1 MDIIILITGLF
12 MVAMGFLVK
21 AFPNLI
27 AGYNTMPKDKKK
39 NVDIDGLSTYIRNGF
54 ITIGLSIIVGY
65 YLFEWTGFTMI
76 ADSMILIVTLVGVTL
91 LVINAQRFDH
101 NKSRTNKTKF
111 TYFILG
117 LVVIFI
123 FGLIAYGY
131 IPSKVFFDNGNIKF
145 SGMYGFEMNVSE
157 IDNVE
162 LSDTIPAI
170 LLRTNGFSFGTVNK
184 GCFNLDKFGKTRL
197 LIHSHNTPF
206 LIISKSNT
214 DRIIINF
221 RDKTKTEQ
229 IFEEIKGLINK

>member
-1 MDIIILITGLF
+1 

-39 NVDIDGLSTYIRNGF
+39 NVYIDGLSTYVRNGF
-54 ITIGLSIIVGY
+54 ITMGLSIIVGC
-65 YLFEWTGFTMI
+65 YLFEWFGFTMI
-76 ADSMILIVTLVGVTL
+76 ADSMILIVTLVGVTI

-101 NKSRTNKTKF
+101 NKSRTKKTGF

-117 LVVIFI
+117 LVGVFV
-123 FGLIAYGY
+123 FSLIAYGY

-162 LSDTIPAI
+162 LSDTIPTI

-184 GCFNLDKFGKTRL
+184 GFFNLDKLGKTRL

-206 LIISKSNT
+206 LIISKGNT
-214 DRIIINF
+214 ERIIINF
-221 RDKTKTEQ
+221 KDKSKTEQ
-229 IFEEIKGLINK
+229 LFEEIKGLINK